1 MNLRHPLRL
10 YWGSGDSVQV
20 GVSRAETRARLQG
33 GANCLDLYVLEAEGT
48 RAADKLNMVGGGGRG
63 LRRCPGLG
71 PSVEWMV
78 RPLPETD
85 GLGEMTSGYQ
95 QPCLGH
101 AVKVSGWHHMPGP
114 GWSGSR

>member
-10 YWGSGDSVQV
+10 CWGSGNSVQV
-20 GVSRAETRARLQG
+20 EVSRAETRARLQG

-48 RAADKLNMVGGGGRG
+48 RAADKMNVVGGGGRS
-63 LRRCPGLG
+63 LRCCPGPR

-85 GLGEMTSGYQ
+85 GWE
-95 QPCLGH
+95 
-101 AVKVSGWHHMPGP
+101 
-114 GWSGSR
+114 R